1 VTVERGARAASVIAR
16 RRVGPHYVIPLGGHS
31 VLGALGYVR
40 AALELDEQARA
51 RGLERAT
58 VVAAAGTGGTVAG
71 LLAGLAL
78 IESPLRLL
86 AIDVGALWKDFTASV
101 GRLAGEV
108 CTYLGRPIEFAPA
121 RVPLV
126 EKTYVGRRY
135 GRPTEAG
142 LGALR
147 MLAQREGVFLDP
159 VYTAKAF
166 AGLLDLLGRGAIPAG
181 EPVIFVHT
189 GGLPALFATL
199 PPP

>member
-1 VTVERGARAASVIAR
+1 
-16 RRVGPHYVIPLGGHS
+16 
-31 VLGALGYVR
+31 
-40 AALELDEQARA
+40 
-51 RGLERAT
+51 
-58 VVAAAGTGGTVAG
+58 VAG

-78 IESPLRLL
+78 IESPLRLQ
-86 AIDVGALWKDFTASV
+86 AIDVGALWKDFTASI

-108 CTYLGRPIEFAPA
+108 SEFLGHPLRFEPA

-126 EKTYVGRRY
+126 ERTYVGKRY

-142 LGALR
+142 LAAMR
-147 MLAQREGVFLDP
+147 TLARREGVFLDP

-166 AGLLDLLGRGAIPAG
+166 AGMLDLCGTGAIPAG